1 MINIIRN
8 IVFNLRMKN
17 KGSISI
23 YRYIPPCC
31 DTDPQIYAVPTNFN
45 P

>member
-1 MINIIRN
+1 MALQAFVGRYQK
-8 IVFNLRMKN
+8 V
-17 KGSISI
+17 GISI